1 MACRQTAA
9 QALSK
14 LGALAAVKE
23 SVQKKA
29 EALSDDEL

>member
-1 MACRQTAA
+1 VPPD
-9 QALSK
+9 
-14 LGALAAVKE
+14 LGAGTLKADALAAVTE